1 MTLEVHVESHF
12 VKRVKALGGLVI
24 KLNVT
29 GTVGVPDRL
38 VVLPGGAVWLVEL
51 KRPGGRVRPTQ
62 LAMLGRMVELGANV
76 ALLSSKEE
84 VDDWVDR
91 AITGTGETT

>member
-12 VKRVKALGGLVI
+12 VKRMKALGALVI
-24 KLNVT
+24 KLNVS

-38 VVLPGGAVWLVEL
+38 VILPGGVVWLVEL
-51 KRPGGRVRPTQ
+51 KRPGGRARPTQ
-62 LAMLGRMVELGANV
+62 IAMLGQLAGLGANV

-84 VDDWVDR
+84 VDQWIREVVGD
-91 AITGTGETT
+91 AIRE

>member
-12 VKRVKALGGLVI
+12 VKRVKALGALVI

-29 GTVGVPDRL
+29 GMVGVPDRL
-38 VVLPGGAVWLVEL
+38 VVLPGGAVWFVEL
-51 KRPGGRVRPTQ
+51 KRPGGRARPTQ
-62 LAMLGRMVELGANV
+62 IAMLGRLAGLGANV

-84 VDDWVDR
+84 VDDWIEARVN
-91 AITGTGETT
+91 ES